1 MSQLTPEQIASIMD
15 AYKVTST
22 EDIHHAV
29 KDIMKGV
36 LQQTL
41 EAELDV
47 SLGYGKYD
55 RSQKDTDN
63 SRNGSY
69 KKQVKSSFGP
79 IDLAIPRDRQGD
91 HEPIIVKKGQSDVS
105 NLQERVISM
114 YGKGM
119 SNRDCC
125 SPFTQFCIWTPSI
138 LMSETM
144 ENGSVKTK
152 VQNTGYPF

>member
-1 MSQLTPEQIASIMD
+1 MCEICGNLKGFHQIHRWKQNGDTKMSQLTPEQIASIMD
-15 AYKVTST
+15 AYKITST

-79 IDLAIPRDRQGD
+79 IDLAIPRDRQGE

-119 SNRDCC
+119 SNRDIY
-125 SPFTQFCIWTPSI
+125 QHMHEIYGVEI
-138 LMSETM
+138 
-144 ENGSVKTK
+144 
-152 VQNTGYPF
+152 